1 MLVRL
6 PVTAENKK
14 ESYLFNWE
22 AVMRKFNNNGFALIE
37 ICIFML
43 GIVIAVSIT
52 AAAVQGYSHVERLK
66 LISHEEEELKAI
78 YAE

>member
-1 MLVRL
+1 
-6 PVTAENKK
+6 
-14 ESYLFNWE
+14 
-22 AVMRKFNNNGFALIE
+22 MRKFNNNGFALIE

>member
-1 MLVRL
+1 
-6 PVTAENKK
+6 
-14 ESYLFNWE
+14 
-22 AVMRKFNNNGFALIE
+22 MRKFNNNGFALIE

-66 LISHEEEELKAI
+66 SISHEEEELKAI

>member
-6 PVTAENKK
+6 PVTAESKK

-22 AVMRKFNNNGFALIE
+22 AVMREFNNNGFALIE

-66 LISHEEEELKAI
+66 SISHEEEELKAI